1 MKVYLIRHGEV
12 LHNRLK
18 IYDSSDEELTD
29 LGIAQTKVAKDKLK
43 DVSFDVIYA
52 SPLKERDKPL
62 I

>member
-43 DVSFDVIYA
+43 MFLLMSFM
-52 SPLKERDKPL
+52 LL
-62 I
+62 L